1 MHAYVCDRNSWSVS
15 LRKDERQGSNLR
27 HLREKENQMQ
37 IYKQVRRSLM
47 MGERKRVRELRSRR
61 SEEEERERAEDAIRR
76 EGDMSRERQAAEDE
90 LLERHRQIMQQA
102 GDTCAARTSLHARV
116 EAVKQCRSSVHR
128 RDKRGSRRVSSP
140 FHHARVKPVPA
151 TENEMQN
158 DEF

>member
-1 MHAYVCDRNSWSVS
+1 MHAYVYDRNCWPVS

-47 MGERKRVRELRSRR
+47 MGERKRVRQLRSRR

-76 EGDMSRERQAAEDE
+76 EGDMSRERRAAEDE

-102 GDTCAARTSLHARV
+102 GTLSPPEPVCM
-116 EAVKQCRSSVHR
+116 
-128 RDKRGSRRVSSP
+128 RVS
-140 FHHARVKPVPA
+140 K
-151 TENEMQN
+151 Q
-158 DEF
+158 

>member
-47 MGERKRVRELRSRR
+47 MGERKRVRQLRSRR

-76 EGDMSRERQAAEDE
+76 EGDMSRERRAAEDE

-102 GDTCAARTSLHARV
+102 GTFAPPEPVCM
-116 EAVKQCRSSVHR
+116 
-128 RDKRGSRRVSSP
+128 RVSK
-140 FHHARVKPVPA
+140 H
-151 TENEMQN
+151 
-158 DEF
+158 